1 MESLIGFRPKNLTPY
16 KQAFCHK
23 SHNKFLNNE
32 RLEFLGDAVL
42 DSIVSEHLY
51 FKYPKEEGVLSKK
64 RAKIVGR
71 KHLNML
77 GVELIDKSKIKSNLK
92 NIPDN
97 IFGNTLEAIV
107 GAIYVDQGFDQTK
120 RFVEKKIINSK
131 LLKHFEETDYKGDL
145 QSIIQKNKQK
155 IEYKLIKKEGPD
167 HCRVFFV
174 AVFVDNVKII
184 QSEASSIKEAEQ
196 KAAKETLKSYF
207 SKNEKTLY
215 IRGC

>member
-1 MESLIGFRPKNLTPY
+1 MGFKPTELAIY
-16 KQAFCHK
+16 KRAFCHK
-23 SHNKFLNNE
+23 SHNKDLNNE
-32 RLEFLGDAVL
+32 RLEFLGDAIL
-42 DSIVSEHLY
+42 NSIVSEHLY

-77 GVELIDKSKIKSNLK
+77 GAELIDKAKIKSNLK

-107 GAIYVDQGFDQTK
+107 GAIYVDQGLDQTRK
-120 RFVEKKIINSK
+120 FVVKKIINSK
-131 LLKHFEETDYKGDL
+131 LLKHFEGRDYKGEL
-145 QSIIQKNKQK
+145 QSIVQKNKQK

-167 HCRVFFV
+167 HRKVFFV
-174 AVFVDNVKII
+174 AVFVDKIKI
-184 QSEASSIKEAEQ
+184 TQSEASSIKEAEQ

-207 SKNEKTLY
+207 SKNEKTLR
-215 IRGC
+215 IRRS